1 MAENFNISD
10 ALRAL
15 RPESAPG
22 GMPLRGQPGTEIDG
36 QSFKDILGGK
46 INEVNEMLQSKDRAI
61 EDLATGRT
69 DNVAEVLTA
78 VQKAD
83 IAFKAL
89 MQIRNK
95 LVDAYQEVQRMQ
107 I

>member
-1 MAENFNISD
+1 MADNFNISD
-10 ALRAL
+10 SLRAL
-15 RPESAPG
+15 RPGSVPG
-22 GMPLRGQPGTEIDG
+22 GVHLGRERGGEVDG
-36 QSFKDILGGK
+36 ASFKDVLGGK
-46 INEVNEMLQSKDRAI
+46 INEVNEMLLNKDRAI
-61 EDLATGRT
+61 EDLATGKT

-78 VQKAD
+78 VEKAD

-95 LVDAYQEVQRMQ
+95 LVDAYEEIQRMQ

>member
-1 MAENFNISD
+1 MSEFNLNAAGS
-10 ALRAL
+10 LRAFK
-15 RPESAPG
+15 PEGAPG
-22 GMPLRGQPGTEIDG
+22 GIPLAGKTSAPDK
-36 QSFKDILGGK
+36 SFKEVLGEK
-46 INEVNEMLQSKDRAI
+46 INEVNDMLVKKDIAI
-61 EDLATGRT
+61 EDLATGKT

-78 VQKAD
+78 VEKAD

-95 LVDAYQEVQRMQ
+95 LVDAYKEIERMQ